1 MNFAEILC
9 HYIKNEVYSAV
20 SKNIRAWK
28 RTRSMF
34 YSSMERFSKK
44 NPTMFEKKK
53 KFPIGWLGVDTENE
67 VHIHSKISTGLK
79 RGFLK

>member
-1 MNFAEILC
+1 MKYKYVYE
-9 HYIKNEVYSAV
+9 NE
-20 SKNIRAWK
+20 
-28 RTRSMF
+28 RSMF

-44 NPTMFEKKK
+44 NQTGFEKKK

-67 VHIHSKISTGLK
+67 VHIFSKISTGLK